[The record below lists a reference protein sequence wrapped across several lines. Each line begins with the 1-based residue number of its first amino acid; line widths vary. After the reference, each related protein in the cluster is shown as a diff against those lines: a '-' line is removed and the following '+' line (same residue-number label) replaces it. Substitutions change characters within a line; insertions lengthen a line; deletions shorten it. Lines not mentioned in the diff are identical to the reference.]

1 MAQTYLQEQEN
12 SAHNSD
18 RVKKCNTVELK
29 LGCLKQNS
37 SSSRSSQLLS
47 ANLNPH
53 RFNCIFDEILV
64 ASKLEHWLTLF
75 TRYLCGV

>member
-37 SSSRSSQLLS
+37 PSS
-47 ANLNPH
+47 
-53 RFNCIFDEILV
+53 
-64 ASKLEHWLTLF
+64 
-75 TRYLCGV
+75 